1 MKLHMRFWAA
11 ALALLTV
18 FCLGLGGCADKTQT
32 KPGEST
38 PQPLTLDTGSEW
50 RETLTETQ
58 EIKDLVYVA
67 GIFSPDRSLP
77 IFLNIRPSPRGIFF
91 TTIPDRES
99 GEQVVWEFDPSGHFL
114 QEYPVSRPDYI
125 DRDGSFWNLENRETK
140 GGTRESSWID
150 YTVTHTMEGEK
161 HNLLELEREQSAVE
175 LLLIPGGFALQKTW
189 WDEGNKGHF
198 SLELYDQN
206 ADLRSELEL
215 EDWYV
220 NTVRDGEDLYFF
232 GREGEILR
240 LDPQAPALVEI
251 GRLDGDCS
259 SATVAGGVLYESDE
273 KSFYRRAID
282 GVAPEKLFDFRD
294 VYLSGG
300 LPTPIG
306 GTEAFLSVNY
316 SNSFCPFTIL
326 YPVERSSLPQNRK
339 TVTLAVVLPPDE
351 ERWHPLGDYAAQIQ
365 AFNMLSRDYE
375 IKEKNYGAYPDPQEA
390 LNADIAAGR
399 GPDLVDLSRANTDG
413 VTGWDE
419 EAGKETFTPSFHSD
433 MVTPGVCEDLLP
445 YLRRDLGENA
455 LLPGPLAALSR
466 EGRLL
471 SLCPSFRVW
480 ALAGANS
487 LLNGREPE
495 SFTALSELAGDEDR
509 VFYAGVSRESL
520 LHLAFANDKRDWTEE
535 QLRDLLFFAA
545 SLNSEKDPEPRLL
558 PWMERQ
564 ELWTDDDN
572 YLIGMGDVY
581 FGNQRFDLRLFGGPG
596 DWMDFGRSSIPWEE
610 AYFRE
615 PIELF
620 PLPGADGLCMQPV
633 GELILLQN
641 AESKEGAWAF
651 LRFLLQDD
659 FLLDKARTGG
669 FVNGIP
675 ITRSAYEKGMEAY
688 RERADGTL
696 IINGRTLSY
705 DPENV
710 FRQYDA
716 MLSRIACVIR
726 GEDTI
731 SRLCVSESERFFDGE
746 KSLEE
751 TASAISQRLRIYLAE
766 QG

>member
-1 MKLHMRFWAA
+1 MKVHTRFWAA
-11 ALALLTV
+11 ALAFLTV
-18 FCLGLGGCADKTQT
+18 LCLGLGGCAAKTQT

-38 PQPLTLDTGSEW
+38 PEPLTLDTGSEW
-50 RETLTETQ
+50 RETLTEPQ
-58 EIKDLVYVA
+58 EIVDPVYVA
-67 GIFSPDRSLP
+67 GIFSPDRTLP
-77 IFLNIRPSPRGIFF
+77 IFLNLQPSPRGIFL
-91 TTIPDRES
+91 TTIPDRNG

-150 YTVTHTMEGEK
+150 YTVTHTVEGEK
-161 HNLLELEREQSAVE
+161 QILLELEREQSAVE

-189 WDEGNKGHF
+189 WDEANNGHF
-198 SLELYDQN
+198 SLEFYDQN
-206 ADLRSELEL
+206 GGLRSTLEL
-215 EDWYV
+215 GEWYV
-220 NTVRDGEDLYFF
+220 NMARDGDSLYFF
-232 GREGEILR
+232 SREGEILR
-240 LDPQAPALVEI
+240 LDPETPALVSA
-251 GRLDGDCS
+251 GKLDGDCS
-259 SATVAGGVLYESDE
+259 SATVAEGVLYESDE
-273 KSFYRRAID
+273 RSFYRRAID
-282 GVAPEKLFDFRD
+282 GGEPEKLFDFRD

-326 YPVERSSLPQNRK
+326 YPVERSSLPQNRE

-351 ERWHPLGDYAAQIQ
+351 ERWHPLGDYSAQIQ

-375 IKEKNYGAYPDPQEA
+375 IEVKNYGTYPDPQEA

-419 EAGKETFTPSFHSD
+419 ETQQETFTPSFSSD
-433 MVTPGVCEDLLP
+433 MVNPGVCEDLLS
-445 YLRRDLGENA
+445 YLRRDLGEEV

-466 EGRLL
+466 EGKLL

-480 ALAGANS
+480 AIAGASS
-487 LLNGREPE
+487 LLDGQEPQ
-495 SFTALSELAGDEDR
+495 SFTALSELAGGEER
-509 VFYAGVSRESL
+509 VFYAGISRESL
-520 LHLAFANDKRDWTEE
+520 LYLAFANDERDWNEE
-535 QLRDLLFFAA
+535 QLRELLSFAA
-545 SLNSEKDPEPRLL
+545 CLNSEGDAEPRLK
-558 PWMERQ
+558 PWIERQ
-564 ELWTDDDN
+564 ELWTEDDN

-596 DWMDFGRSSIPWEE
+596 NWMDFGCSSIPWEE

-615 PIELF
+615 PIALF
-620 PLPGADGLCMQPV
+620 PLPGQKGLCMQPV

-641 AESKEGAWAF
+641 ADNKEGAWAF

-669 FVNGIP
+669 FADGIP

-696 IINGRTLSY
+696 TINERTLTY

-710 FRQYDA
+710 FFQYEA
-716 MLSRIACVIR
+716 MLERVRCVIR

-731 SRLCVSESERFFDGE
+731 SRLCLGESQRFFDGE

-751 TASAISQRLRIYLAE
+751 TASAIAQRLRIYRAE

>member
-1 MKLHMRFWAA
+1 MKLHRRFGAA

-18 FCLGLGGCADKTQT
+18 LCLGLGGCAAKTQT
-32 KPGEST
+32 KAGEST
-38 PQPLTLDTGSEW
+38 PEPMTLDTGREW
-50 RETLTETQ
+50 RETLTEPK
-58 EIKDLVYVA
+58 ELVDPVYVA
-67 GIFSPDRSLP
+67 GIFSPDRPLP
-77 IFLNIRPSPRGIFF
+77 IFLNLRPSPRGIFL
-91 TTIPDRES
+91 TTIPDRDS

-125 DRDGSFWNLENRETK
+125 DPDGSFWNLENHETK

-150 YTVTHTMEGEK
+150 YTVTHTVEGEK
-161 HNLLELEREQSAVE
+161 QILLELEREQSAVE

-189 WDEGNKGHF
+189 WDEANNGHF
-198 SLELYDQN
+198 SLEFYDQN
-206 ADLRSELEL
+206 GGLRSTLEL
-215 EDWYV
+215 GDWYM
-220 NTVRDGEDLYFF
+220 NIARDGEKLYFF
-232 GREGEILR
+232 SREGEILR
-240 LDPQAPALVEI
+240 LDPEAPALVEI

-259 SATVAGGVLYESDE
+259 SATVAEGVLYESDE
-273 KSFYRRAID
+273 RSFYRRTIE
-282 GVAPEKLFDFRD
+282 GGEPVKLFDFRD

-300 LPTPIG
+300 LPAPIG

-351 ERWHPLGDYAAQIQ
+351 ERWHPLGDYASQIQ

-375 IKEKNYGAYPDPQEA
+375 IEVKNYGAYPDPQEA

-413 VTGWDE
+413 VKGWDE
-419 EAGKETFTPSFHSD
+419 ETQQETFTPSFYSD
-433 MVTPGVCEDLLP
+433 MVNPGVCEDLLP
-445 YLRRDLGENA
+445 YLQRDLGDEA

-480 ALAGANS
+480 AMAGPGS
-487 LLNGREPE
+487 LLNGQEPK
-495 SFTALSELAGDEDR
+495 SFAVLSELAGGEDR

-520 LHLAFANDKRDWTEE
+520 LRLAFANSERDWSEE
-535 QLRDLLFFAA
+535 QLRDLLTFAA
-545 SLNSEKDPEPRLL
+545 CLNSESDPEPRLK
-558 PWMERQ
+558 PWIERQ
-564 ELWTDDDN
+564 ELWSEDDN

-581 FGNQRFDLRLFGGPG
+581 YGDQRFDLRLFGGPG
-596 DWMDFGRSSIPWEE
+596 DWMDFGCSSIPWEE

-615 PIELF
+615 PISLF
-620 PLPGADGLCMQPV
+620 PLSGIEGFCMQPV

-641 AESKEGAWAF
+641 ADQKEGAWAF

-659 FLLDKARTGG
+659 FLLDKARSGG
-669 FVNGIP
+669 FADGIP
-675 ITRSAYEKGMEAY
+675 ITRSAYEKGMIAY

-696 IINGRTLSY
+696 TINERILTY

-710 FRQYDA
+710 FSQYDA
-716 MLSRIACVIR
+716 MLERLRCVIR

-731 SRLCVSESERFFDGE
+731 SRLCLSESQGFFEGE

-751 TASAISQRLRIYLAE
+751 TASAIAQRLRIYRAE